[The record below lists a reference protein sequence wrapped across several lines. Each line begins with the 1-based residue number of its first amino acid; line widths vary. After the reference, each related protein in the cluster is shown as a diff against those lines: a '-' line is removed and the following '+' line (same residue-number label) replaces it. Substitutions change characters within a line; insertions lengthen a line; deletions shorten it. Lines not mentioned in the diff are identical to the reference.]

1 MYQKILAVFAVFLS
15 LPAYAAQTKNTMKM
29 VSYFPVPYVAYD
41 TVSANNAMDIGILNQ
56 CEMDI
61 NKGSTNLGGSA
72 CSLYLYGN
80 ATGADLNRGLLNVAA
95 GKLDLNSDVTNARI
109 VSKKVQVGTSMT
121 PENGWLDIG
130 IPSGKNDEYDALYI
144 SSLKNTGNS
153 FRVTSKEDG
162 AKVNSF
168 HMFNEISNDFPGCA
182 GTVTWQELELAANVN
197 NNETYTDVYLVCNGT
212 GEVTP
217 PQDCQAPNGNRY
229 TESCPDGQ
237 EGEIVFTWQG
247 EPVCNYKETNNCKE
261 VCQPTK
267 GQSYTEHCPEG
278 QSGNITYTWNQ
289 ATCKYDK
296 TQDTCV
302 NACVWQATSWVEKTF
317 TPGDD
322 DTCYDTRPYSAK
334 YFDEASLEQ
343 QKAFGRDCV
352 DWRMTPGYSG
362 QVPTWKISQYV
373 GVACPGAAN
382 AGIGSCQGSNDYD
395 VCQNMGGEFSVNW
408 DHFVY
413 KNPKQYL
420 ITDTRGINCSMG
432 GSSNTVFGCFLPDNK
447 LAYICYTARQRSLA
461 CKTE

>member
-1 MYQKILAVFAVFLS
+1 MKKFTGLLLAAVLC

-95 GKLDLNSDVTNARI
+95 GKLDLNSDVTNVRI
-109 VSKKVQVGTSMT
+109 VSKKVQLGTSMT

-197 NNETYTDVYLVCNGT
+197 NNETYTDIYLVCGGT
-212 GEVTP
+212 ASEP
-217 PQDCQAPNGNRY
+217 EECQAPNGNSY

-237 EGEIVFTWQG
+237 TGT
-247 EPVCNYKETNNCKE
+247 
-261 VCQPTK
+261 
-267 GQSYTEHCPEG
+267 
-278 QSGNITYTWNQ
+278 ITYTWNQ
-289 ATCKYDK
+289 SACKYDK
-296 TQDTCV
+296 LEECTSLTCDDFSYKMNHKSECCPSAPYTDLACYYECPKYQWTV
-302 NACVWQATSWVEKTF
+302 NGSGNSGYPSIVFGSNWVERACRQ
-317 TPGDD
+317 GNQSYNV
-322 DTCYDTRPYSAK
+322 TCNSSVSGNCWNLKAIAPSNVTIIYSNYSLTDPCLQSTCSAK
-334 YFDEASLEQ
+334 NEGEICLVVSNDPNNPGESVRCGYGTIPDQFSF
-343 QKAFGRDCV
+343 FGN
-352 DWRMTPGYSG
+352 
-362 QVPTWKISQYV
+362 IV
-373 GVACPGAAN
+373 GVK
-382 AGIGSCQGSNDYD
+382 CQKDPNSLY
-395 VCQNMGGEFSVNW
+395 C
-408 DHFVY
+408 
-413 KNPKQYL
+413 KN
-420 ITDTRGINCSMG
+420 GW
-432 GSSNTVFGCFLPDNK
+432 
-447 LAYICYTARQRSLA
+447 
-461 CKTE
+461 

>member
-56 CEMDI
+56 CAMDI

-121 PENGWLDIG
+121 EENGWLDVK

-197 NNETYTDVYLVCNGT
+197 NNETYTDIYLVCNGT
-212 GEVTP
+212 GETTEPEEPEECKP
-217 PQDCQAPNGNRY
+217 PKGNTY
-229 TESCPDGQ
+229 TENCPDGQ
-237 EGEIVFTWQG
+237 TGI
-247 EPVCNYKETNNCKE
+247 
-261 VCQPTK
+261 
-267 GQSYTEHCPEG
+267 
-278 QSGNITYTWNQ
+278 ITYTWNQ
-289 ATCKYDK
+289 ATCSY
-296 TQDTCV
+296 QVSNTCV
-302 NACVWQATSWVEKTF
+302 QKVTECQPGATKNT
-317 TPGDD
+317 
-322 DTCYDTRPYSAK
+322 
-334 YFDEASLEQ
+334 
-343 QKAFGRDCV
+343 
-352 DWRMTPGYSG
+352 
-362 QVPTWKISQYV
+362 
-373 GVACPGAAN
+373 GVACAKCGQMVQTCSSDGVWGAAVCSN
-382 AGIGSCQGSNDYD
+382 QKSCEPGDVASWNYYGYAMICSSSCSWEEQCPSGCTEKTDVFAPTVTACCSDSKRLGSKVLNGRCVHPG
-395 VCQNMGGEFSVNW
+395 CNW
-408 DHFVY
+408 TEDSDGNIILGNNSFC
-413 KNPKQYL
+413 NINL
-420 ITDTRGINCSMG
+420 NCSA
-432 GSSNTVFGCFLPDNK
+432 SDL
-447 LAYICYTARQRSLA
+447 
-461 CKTE
+461 